1 MGWLDGRVA
10 LVTGG
15 GSGIGRAVVQRYIE
29 EGARVAVL
37 EKVSDRLDQLK
48 NDFGESVFP
57 IQGDVTRLEDN
68 QRAADDTA
76 RAFGKLDIFVGNAGV
91 VDGFVSLVDIPNE
104 RLNDAFDE
112 QFAVNVKGPFF
123 GAKATIPHL
132 IESEGCMVFTASGAG
147 FQSAGGGSLYTAT
160 KHAVVGLIRQLA
172 VELAPQIRVNGVA
185 PGGTMTDL
193 RGLESLGQHQ
203 ESSFARPGMA
213 DRIAA
218 NSPLQMAM
226 DPWDLSATYLLL
238 ASKENARAIT
248 GTIIGV
254 DTGTLLRPWSRR

>member
-1 MGWLDGRVA
+1 M
-10 LVTGG
+10 
-15 GSGIGRAVVQRYIE
+15 
-29 EGARVAVL
+29 
-37 EKVSDRLDQLK
+37 
-48 NDFGESVFP
+48 
-57 IQGDVTRLEDN
+57 
-68 QRAADDTA
+68 
-76 RAFGKLDIFVGNAGV
+76 
-91 VDGFVSLVDIPNE
+91 SLVDIPNE

-132 IESEGCMVFTASGAG
+132 MESEGCMVFTASGAG

-203 ESSFARPGMA
+203 ESSFARPGMPPTA
-213 DRIAA
+213 SQPARRCSSPSTRGTCQPPISCWPPRKMPGPSLGPSSEWTPVRCCARGTVA
-218 NSPLQMAM
+218 NHK
-226 DPWDLSATYLLL
+226 T
-238 ASKENARAIT
+238 
-248 GTIIGV
+248 
-254 DTGTLLRPWSRR
+254 RPQFGQ

>member
-48 NDFGESVFP
+48 SDFGESVFP
-57 IQGDVTRLEDN
+57 IQGDVTKLEDN

-132 IESEGCMVFTASGAG
+132 MESEGCMVFTASGAG

-172 VELAPQIRVNGVA
+172 AELAPKIRVNGVA

-203 ESSFARPGMA
+203 ESSFASPGAA

-218 NSPLQMAM
+218 NSPLQMAIE
-226 DPWDLSATYLLL
+226 PQDLAATYLLL

-248 GTIIGV
+248 GTIVGV
-254 DTGTLLRPWSRR
+254 DTGTLLRPWTRR